1 MKKKLEIS
9 GGIFGITAVIVTKAV
24 LDTIG
29 FSKTDIKF
37 QVSLFY
43 ILPIAIFIYIIFK
56 KNLKR
61 KQRKYFI
68 LTALLLL
75 LLSILSTIV
84 IILKEGFYDYYL
96 MFEVPIIIIIISLF
110 FISGITT
117 ILAVKKE

>member
-9 GGIFGITAVIVTKAV
+9 GGIVGITAVIVTRAV
-24 LDTIG
+24 LDAIG

-43 ILPIAIFIYIIFK
+43 ILPIIIFIYIHFNK
-56 KNLKR
+56 RLKR

-84 IILKEGFYDYYL
+84 IIIKDGFYEYYL

-110 FISGITT
+110 FICGITT
-117 ILAVKKE
+117 VLAVKKE